1 MQTDIFDTCVLLR
14 LRAVAQQRIGVASG
28 DHELLL
34 PAIATECQ
42 LARAAFQALGDQ
54 PVATNERQLRDA
66 DAVLDIFCRVW
77 TALSKLECNHPLHI
91 PPIHK
96 SDIIQNVLR
105 QLTVSFRAREARQVR
120 YPTGHFVI
128 AGVEGTGKTVLVKA
142 LAIGIAACSAKY
154 FLAYADYKVPAFEA
168 TPKHII
174 AELVARYSSDDFSL
188 PFGTLRASSPAA
200 AAMHAAETL
209 ELSTLLEILARG
221 FGDLRPGFRVGIV
234 AEELQEKVMADAP
247 ANASSVVLMQTL
259 EHFAR
264 YTVSAL
270 LIVTDSSANLQSRL
284 FAPDRDRAYN
294 NYPWF
299 NGSLFSH
306 RHMTAREPWWHNLS
320 GSMLPKPAIQRWEP
334 PATSCT
340 GLATLDAGSTST

>member
-1 MQTDIFDTCVLLR
+1 MQTGIFDTCALLR
-14 LRAVAQQRIGVASG
+14 LRAVAQQRIDVASG

-77 TALSKLECNHPLHI
+77 TALSKLECSHPLHV
-91 PPIHK
+91 PPIHT

-105 QLTVSFRAREARQVR
+105 QLTVSFRAREARHWQER

-128 AGVEGTGKTVLVKA
+128 AGVEGTGKTTLVKE

-154 FLAYADYKVPAFEA
+154 LLAYADYKVPAFEA
-168 TPKHII
+168 TPKQII
-174 AELVARYSSDDFSL
+174 AELVARYSSDDFSV
-188 PFGTLRASSPAA
+188 PFGMLRASSPAA
-200 AAMHAAETL
+200 AAMHAVDTL
-209 ELSTLLEILARG
+209 ELSTLLELLARG
-221 FGDLRPGFRVGIV
+221 FDDLRPGFRVGIV
-234 AEELQEKVMADAP
+234 ADELQEKVMADAP

-270 LIVTDSSANLQSRL
+270 LIITGPSANLQSRL

-294 NYPWF
+294 NYPRF
-299 NGSLFSH
+299 HGSLFSY
-306 RHMTAREPWWHNLS
+306 RHVASESLNGR
-320 GSMLPKPAIQRWEP
+320 A
-334 PATSCT
+334 AVV
-340 GLATLDAGSTST
+340 A